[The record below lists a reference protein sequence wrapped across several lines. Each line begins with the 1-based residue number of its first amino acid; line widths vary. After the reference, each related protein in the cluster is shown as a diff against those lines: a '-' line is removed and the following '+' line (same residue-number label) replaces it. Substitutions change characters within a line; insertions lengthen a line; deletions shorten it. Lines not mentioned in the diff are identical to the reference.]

1 MALMRWDP
9 IRDLLGFQTEM
20 NRLFDGNASV
30 FPGVPPRD
38 SSWTPSVDIHETE
51 ESFELSVELPG
62 VRKEDVILEVKDS
75 ILSIRGERRSEKE
88 VTEKSV
94 HRIERRYGEFT
105 RAFKVPSN
113 VDASGVKAA
122 YKDGVLQVTLPK
134 AEDAKPRQIEIAA

>member
-1 MALMRWDP
+1 MVLMRWDP

-20 NRLFDGNASV
+20 NSLFDWNDSV
-30 FPGVPPRD
+30 FPGAPPRD

-62 VRKEDVILEVKDS
+62 VRKEDVSLEVKDS

-88 VTEKSV
+88 VAEKSV

-113 VDASGVKAA
+113 VDASRVKAA

-134 AEDAKPRQIEIAA
+134 AEDARPRQIEIAA